1 MSGEV
6 NRCLLSKRIASYSRP
21 SNSVRTTHGLEVG
34 KAISAEML
42 NGEER
47 RINRHKLRSIEMEPT
62 TPHNFK
68 MNRAL
73 ANRVSFGIVTRD
85 SNGAVMVACRD
96 QLPLRVINY
105 RWQFTYH

>member
-1 MSGEV
+1 MDV
-6 NRCLLSKRIASYSRP
+6 I
-21 SNSVRTTHGLEVG
+21 
-34 KAISAEML
+34 EML

-62 TPHNFK
+62 TPHHFK

-73 ANRVSFGIVTRD
+73 ANRVSFGIVIRD
-85 SNGAVMVACRD
+85 NNGAVMVACRD

-105 RWQFTYH
+105 RWQPTYH